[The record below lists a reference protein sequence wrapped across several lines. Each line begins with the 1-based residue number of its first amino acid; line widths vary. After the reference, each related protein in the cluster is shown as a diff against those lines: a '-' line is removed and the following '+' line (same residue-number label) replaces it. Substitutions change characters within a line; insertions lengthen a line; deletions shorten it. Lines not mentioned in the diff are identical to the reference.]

1 MTIFSWAFP
10 VQYTPHLLRCSSELI
25 GKLPT
30 LVELASG
37 LTPKNKSQS
46 TDETHMKKVQLNK
59 QGVTHSVV
67 NIVRSIYRIR
77 RSSLIIPQKS
87 TAIISVSNN
96 LDYV

>member
-10 VQYTPHLLRCSSELI
+10 VQYIPLTYLDAAVSL

-46 TDETHMKKVQLNK
+46 MDETHMKKVQLNK

-87 TAIISVSNN
+87 TAIMSV
-96 LDYV
+96 D

>member
-1 MTIFSWAFP
+1 MS
-10 VQYTPHLLRCSSELI
+10 L

-30 LVELASG
+30 LMELASG

-46 TDETHMKKVQLNK
+46 MDETHMKKVQLNK

-96 LDYV
+96 LDHVA